1 MAFLP
6 LHTGGAAITA
16 KLKNSHNFERERG
29 GFEDHGWRQC
39 RATLCWQQ
47 YGAASGPLLMRVQET
62 RVAQLRS
69 CSYTGSSMHCMNG
82 ATCKRL
88 CQGRGA
94 VVLSAIERVSNN
106 PLHCIGRSLSV
117 TPREIRLAYL
127 GFMQCVHTF
136 FKAGMVARCLHA

>member
-16 KLKNSHNFERERG
+16 KLRNSHNFERERG

-106 PLHCIGRSLSV
+106 PLC
-117 TPREIRLAYL
+117 TALA
-127 GFMQCVHTF
+127 GHS
-136 FKAGMVARCLHA
+136 A